1 LARLLASSG
10 RVTEWPPGAAP
21 PGAVRHGAVRHG
33 AVRHGAVRPGAVRPD
48 GGGTR
53 PGADGAARRA
63 ARRWALLVAVGWLA
77 QAGLRAWFSRA
88 QSVPLANPDE
98 SAYLIAA
105 RVLAGGAPADFSG
118 STLYQG
124 GYPLLITPVFWL
136 THNPVAAY
144 RAVLMIN
151 AAVSALIMPLGYAAC
166 RRLGLGRPAAY
177 GVAMA
182 AALLPAAL
190 FYSEY
195 AMADAIFPVIT
206 LAWLLAA
213 HGWLTA
219 ASLRG
224 RYAAAAGSAA
234 AAGYAYAVHPRGLV
248 IVGCYVVFGVLVLV
262 RRLVPRG
269 TVAAAAAAL
278 AAVAGAGWELD
289 RRLAAVMYS
298 GGTRSLSGEVTTR
311 LHSAAGVV
319 HVLEMAAGQLWRL
332 SLDSWG
338 IAGIGLAAAVAV
350 AARGWPSRLAARV
363 GWPGRLSPRAYP
375 GGPGSGADL
384 RVMAALAVAVTVII
398 AGTAPAAL
406 PDDTAQAW
414 ASARY
419 LDGMIVVFFLAGGV
433 VLLRAG
439 RQRIAWYAACTAGC
453 TVVAAVTVA
462 AYAGTSL
469 PLAGFGAVFNF
480 AEPAVLT
487 QDWTQPGVAL
497 TTAAALG
504 LLAVWVALALAG
516 RSTLMR
522 LLPGRP
528 GQAGTRLLPGRPGRA
543 GERVL
548 PGRRRAG
555 ALLAAGGIA
564 AAAAVGVIADAQ
576 VTSHVSQAATPAQ
589 AEATSGFVAASGL
602 RPGERIAISTG
613 VNWEI
618 SVPQEFEVWW
628 TQPESFDPASQPPP
642 AGVTVVEVPWP
653 AGRPARASWPKAPA
667 GWRIVAASAAGG
679 WVAWRA
685 PATRK

>member
-1 LARLLASSG
+1 MARLLASSG

-21 PGAVRHGAVRHG
+21 PG

-528 GQAGTRLLPGRPGRA
+528 GRA